1 VFFKRATH
9 LEKRVL
15 VARIKSNVMSMV
27 RDKPRLTKKYFLILA
42 AGLFG
47 YIFFL
52 YLFVDVEAIIAA
64 IQYADPLYYS
74 LAFFAIM
81 MNVLFHSL
89 TWWRLLITLSI
100 KAPLKKI
107 FSFIWI
113 GNFVDILVPAE
124 SISGEITRA
133 YLLSHDSVDNTG
145 KNTASIMSHRVI
157 YTTMSLICFV
167 ISSIFFTMKYKMA
180 PSLFSLTIIVL
191 VGAMGTLSFL
201 ALLCLKREWAWK
213 IISSLLNLFDFILR
227 GRWNLT
233 QYKPKLKKTLN
244 DFYEG
249 LKTLG
254 NHPLSLVWPT
264 VFSSIAWAFKMLIT
278 VLVFISLSI
287 DVPFSAIVVV
297 FSIIDTLQT
306 IPLGIPGE
314 VGIIDITMTGLF
326 TALGISPV
334 ISATAT
340 ILTRIVTL
348 WFNLL
353 IGGIFVQ
360 WVGVKNIKGT
370 VFRS

>member
-1 VFFKRATH
+1 MFFKRATH

-42 AGLFG
+42 AGLVG

-74 LAFFAIM
+74 LAFFAIV

-89 TWWRLLITLSI
+89 TWWHLLITLSI

-133 YLLSHDSVDNTG
+133 YLLSHGSVDNTG

-360 WVGVKNIKGT
+360 WIGIKNFKGT

>member
-1 VFFKRATH
+1 MNMAK
-9 LEKRVL
+9 
-15 VARIKSNVMSMV
+15 
-27 RDKPRLTKKYFLILA
+27 DKPKLTRKYFLILA
-42 AGLFG
+42 AGLVG

-64 IQYADPLYYS
+64 IQYTNPLYYS
-74 LAFFAIM
+74 LAFLAIV
-81 MNVLFHSL
+81 MNVFFHSL

-100 KAPLKKI
+100 KAKLKKI

-124 SISGEITRA
+124 SISGEVTRA
-133 YLLSHDSVDNTG
+133 YLISHDSVDNTG
-145 KNTASIMSHRVI
+145 RNTASIMSHRVI

-167 ISSIFFTMKYKMA
+167 ISSMFFTINYQMT

-201 ALLCLKREWAWK
+201 ALLCLKRKWAWK
-213 IISSLLNLFDFILR
+213 MINSLLNLFDYILR
-227 GRWNLT
+227 GRWNLAK
-233 QYKPKLKKTLN
+233 YKPKIKKILG

-249 LKTLG
+249 LKILST
-254 NHPLSLVWPT
+254 HPLKLVWPI
-264 VFSSIAWAFKMLIT
+264 VFSITAWAFKMLIT

-326 TALGISPV
+326 TALGIPPV

-340 ILTRIVTL
+340 ILTRVVTL